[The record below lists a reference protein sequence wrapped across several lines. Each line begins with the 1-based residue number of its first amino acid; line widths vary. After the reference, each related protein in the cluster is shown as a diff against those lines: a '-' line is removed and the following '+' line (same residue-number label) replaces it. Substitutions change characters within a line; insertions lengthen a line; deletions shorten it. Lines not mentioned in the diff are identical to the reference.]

1 MKMTEKIYSQE
12 VVMQKYPLKTNGF
25 MAIVIA
31 VALLPL
37 AAIAVTEDQ
46 GNSPGSTSEGSSSTR
61 KVPESNKQ
69 TIEVDDKY
77 LSRNSSKASDAVENP
92 DNLADDLEPLGS
104 DSNENGTSGSNGLA
118 ANSDNNPLAN
128 SSNDPIATKPS
139 NTGSATSA
147 YDNITERQNTN
158 EAKPGTAVE
167 SPSATPTKKAPWY
180 NLNYLLGGGLLLLI
194 LGGALLLFL
203 KISKLQDEIERLR
216 GERQSLKAG
225 LSKSTKDIEQLKMAK
240 SELEFKL
247 SEQAAMHNQSRSNFA
262 DDGILSLED
271 AQVAAPV
278 VEDLSAA
285 DRQQLATS
293 ITQWFATNRGQ
304 TKLADLV
311 PADIQKKL
319 NHWRYSVELWGQGDG
334 VDLVDTVKGTMHA
347 SVVSLIKPD
356 NQGFAY
362 CLKKPNSLSS
372 VWVNKAWY
380 AAQLANSTLE
390 VIGEPLEIN

>member
-1 MKMTEKIYSQE
+1 
-12 VVMQKYPLKTNGF
+12 MQKYPLKANGF
-25 MAIVIA
+25 MAIVMG

-37 AAIAVTEDQ
+37 AAFAVPGNEASTQEPAQSTSRLTTSVSNEPATIIDNETVAR
-46 GNSPGSTSEGSSSTR
+46 NSPTASA
-61 KVPESNKQ
+61 
-69 TIEVDDKY
+69 VDD
-77 LSRNSSKASDAVENP
+77 
-92 DNLADDLEPLGS
+92 NLVATD
-104 DSNENGTSGSNGLA
+104 LA
-118 ANSDNNPLAN
+118 ADTKPVYSTANDEPSGQNAVPAN
-128 SSNDPIATKPS
+128 SSNDPTATKPS
-139 NTGSATSA
+139 NTGSVTSA
-147 YDNITERQNTN
+147 YDQANERQNTS

-167 SPSATPTKKAPWY
+167 NQSATPTKKAPWY
-180 NLNYLLGGGLLLLI
+180 NLNYLLAGGLLLLI

-247 SEQAAMHNQSRSNFA
+247 SQQTAVNNQSRSNNGI
-262 DDGILSLED
+262 DDDLFTLQD

-311 PADIQKKL
+311 PADIQNKL

-356 NQGFAY
+356 KQGFAY